1 VAALGAWDC
10 LLSGTA
16 CVVEATWH
24 FGLLLLG
31 AGISWHFGA
40 IHSAKESQ
48 ASVLEAEV
56 FPCPV

>member
-1 VAALGAWDC
+1 

-40 IHSAKESQ
+40 ILSAKESQ